1 MKTLKQATLEL
12 STIGLFF
19 TGVAYTPQIYSNV
32 FDTQNVYQIVSPE
45 PTGVTSFLGEGSP
58 ANNTDNGVVGGSPTI
73 SAPVVLI
80 LPTVTPPPTATPTP
94 TPVIDVCSLGNWD
107 QQISCWVVKYA
118 TKYTNNVYD
127 RSVMIAKLHF
137 LLSKEA
143 KHGNVKT
150 CGDNS
155 KACGP
160 LQFWAQTW
168 VRMRTQMLNK
178 GLITEIG
185 DRTNM
190 EQAIET
196 TAWAISTGH
205 EKEWGP
211 ILRKEIKL

>member
-1 MKTLKQATLEL
+1 MESYWNNMNLKTITINILPI
-12 STIGLFF
+12 IGLYSLMVLPKVDY
-19 TGVAYTPQIYSNV
+19 GQVLGIMVARESEV
-32 FDTQNVYQIVSPE
+32 VSPE
-45 PTGVTSFLGEGSP
+45 IVPT
-58 ANNTDNGVVGGSPTI
+58 PTPMVSI
-73 SAPVVLI
+73 VE
-80 LPTVTPPPTATPTP
+80 TVPTP
-94 TPVIDVCSLGNWD
+94 TPVTPKDTDTPKDSPQTLPGVVVCNTGSWD

-118 TKYTNNVYD
+118 TKYTNNVYE

-168 VRMRTQMLNK
+168 TRMRTQMLK
-178 GLITEIG
+178 AGLITEIG
-185 DRTNM
+185 DRNNM

-196 TAWAISTGH
+196 TAWAIANGR

-211 ILRKEIKL
+211 LLRNEIKI